1 MNGEQVISFHFSHQ
15 SLSLFSHLA
24 LARSQSVQFLI
35 SSFSCQVVTYL
46 TVQAIDFLS
55 RLSEAIDFLS
65 RLSEAIDISSRLS
78 QAIDHSVEP
87 VELLNTIDYPRIEIL
102 STTGLSEA
110 SLTKVYDQ

>member
-35 SSFSCQVVTYL
+35 SSFSCQIVTYL
-46 TVQAIDFLS
+46 TVQAIDLLS

-65 RLSEAIDISSRLS
+65 RLSEAIDFFSRLS
-78 QAIDHSVEP
+78 EAID
-87 VELLNTIDYPRIEIL
+87 LLSRLLEAIDY
-102 STTGLSEA
+102 SGN
-110 SLTKVYDQ
+110 Y